1 MGLTEAVRS
10 GEGCCSVG
18 LRGLRTIA
26 DLTTE
31 GLLFFALTI
40 PLLRDEALCMRCLDM
55 ADILRSGN
63 DVLRSM

>member
-10 GEGCCSVG
+10 GEGCCSEG

-26 DLTTE
+26 DLTTAW
-31 GLLFFALTI
+31 LLFFALTI

-55 ADILRSGN
+55 ADIL
-63 DVLRSM
+63 LPAPWF